1 MPVADSRYPLAA
13 GQRLLECFAPKVP
26 KNIHQRQK
34 RRLAM
39 GNRDR
44 QKREQKKPKQ
54 PKKPAP
60 PIRAGNV

>member
-1 MPVADSRYPLAA
+1 MADVHAEFRAA
-13 GQRLLECFAPKVP
+13 RKRGTLSALMATQA
-26 KNIHQRQK
+26 

-44 QKREQKKPKQ
+44 QKREEKKPKQ

-60 PIRAGNV
+60 KIRAGSA

>member
-1 MPVADSRYPLAA
+1 MTTEER
-13 GQRLLECFAPKVP
+13 
-26 KNIHQRQK
+26 RQ
-34 RRLAM
+34 AM

-60 PIRAGNV
+60 ATRVERA

>member
-1 MPVADSRYPLAA
+1 MLRAERTE
-13 GQRLLECFAPKVP
+13 RLSTNAK
-26 KNIHQRQK
+26 K

-60 PIRAGNV
+60 PIPPIRAGQA